1 MKTGPVVLAAF
12 IAVFPWTSMARSA
25 QAVSGQSIGQA
36 FAGDSLSSA
45 EESEPGAASEL
56 DSSQTELAQLYAN
69 GMRAINEERWSDV
82 EAIFTKI
89 ASQHGEHADGALYW
103 RAYAENKLGQARPAL
118 DTCGVLRSDYPRSS
132 WIHDCGALEI
142 EIRARSGKPAEPKAA
157 DDDDLKLL
165 ALNSLMGIDEP
176 RALAE
181 IQEILNGD
189 SSEKLK
195 KEAQFILGQHYS
207 NATYAQIVRVSYVE
221 GDVRIARGEENEKAS
236 GATWEKAVADLPLET
251 GFSLA
256 TGAGR
261 AEIELEDAST
271 FYLGENSVLTFN
283 DLHTTAGIPY
293 TEIALLTGTVTL
305 HVRPYVAGEE
315 FILKTPTGSIT
326 ARYPETTYLRVA
338 SYTDGFTLAALKDAA
353 VALPGSA
360 PQAVADGQTMV
371 HYEGSRVVW
380 LGSEDSGAYADWDKW
395 VADRV
400 AQRSEAIADVMKASG
415 LTAPIPGLAEMKDQG
430 TFFDCA
436 PYGTC
441 WEPTSADDQ
450 QQASGKQPESGA
462 SPVAASGQSVRAM
475 QAGSPAS
482 HEEIEHEAIF
492 PCLPG
497 AIRYRIDRNTI
508 SGEERV
514 IDSTWDLNA
523 TPYAWAVCHAGNW
536 IHIHRRHHYVWV
548 AGHKRHHLPPG
559 RWVKSGHQV
568 AFVPLHPYDVK
579 GRPPINRKEEVFAVN
594 EKNGL
599 SVEWVKLDADRP
611 IESLNLPPKEF
622 RNAYFPPLSRAN
634 EPHLEAHQVEDG
646 LGSKGALAKAAG
658 IPLSFDH
665 KSQSFMMARQVTLE
679 NRSVTVMAPMTNRSG
694 NLQARGGSFAGG
706 HGGYSGGGSGGLSS
720 GGSRGSGGGGSSGG
734 GSRGSGGGG
743 GSSGGGSR
751 GGGGGGSF
759 SGGGSSGGSHGG
771 GGSSGGSSS
780 GGGSGGGSSSAGS
793 SGGGGHH

>member
-1 MKTGPVVLAAF
+1 MKTVQVVLAAF
-12 IAVFPWTSMARSA
+12 IAVFPWTPMARSA
-25 QAVSGQSIGQA
+25 PAVSGQSNGQA
-36 FAGDSLSSA
+36 FAGAGLSSG

-82 EAIFTKI
+82 EAIFTRI
-89 ASQHGEHADGALYW
+89 AGQHGEHADGALYW
-103 RAYAENKLGQARPAL
+103 RAYAENKLGQAKPAL
-118 DTCGVLRSDYPRSS
+118 DTCGVLRADYPKSS

-165 ALNSLMGIDEP
+165 ALNSLMVIDEP

-221 GDVRIARGEENEKAS
+221 GDVRIARGEENEKAT
-236 GATWEKAVADLPLET
+236 GATWEKAVANLPLET

-380 LGSEDSGAYADWDKW
+380 LGSEDSGVFADWDKW
-395 VADRV
+395 VAGRV
-400 AQRSEAIADVMKASG
+400 AQRSAAIADVMKASG

-441 WEPTSADDQ
+441 WEPTAADDQ

-462 SPVAASGQSVRAM
+462 SPAAASGRAM
-475 QAGSPAS
+475 QPGSPAS
-482 HEEIEHEAIF
+482 DEVIERETFF

-497 AIRYRIDRNTI
+497 ALRTQIDRDTI
-508 SGEERV
+508 TGKERV
-514 IDSTWDLNA
+514 IGSAWDLNA
-523 TPYAWAVCHAGNW
+523 TPYDWAVCHAGSW
-536 IHIHRRHHYVWV
+536 IHRRHHYVWV
-548 AGHKRHHLPPG
+548 AGHKRHHIPPG
-559 RWVKSGHQV
+559 RWVKSGHRV

-594 EKNGL
+594 DKKGL
-599 SVEWVKLDADRP
+599 SVERVKFDPERP
-611 IESLNLPPKEF
+611 IESLNSPPREF
-622 RNAYFPPLSRAN
+622 RNAYFPPLSRAD
-634 EPHLEAHQVEDG
+634 EPHLAAHQLEDG
-646 LGSKGALAKAAG
+646 FASKGALAKATG

-665 KSQSFMMARQVTLE
+665 KSQSFMMAKQVMQGNT
-679 NRSVTVMAPMTNRSG
+679 SVTVMAPMTNRSG

-706 HGGYSGGGSGGLSS
+706 HVGFSGGGGSRGGGGSGGF
-720 GGSRGSGGGGSSGG
+720 SGG
-734 GSRGSGGGG
+734 GSRGGGGSS

-751 GGGGGGSF
+751 GGGG
-759 SGGGSSGGSHGG
+759 GGGSSGGSHGG
-771 GGSSGGSSS
+771 GGSSGGGSS
-780 GGGSGGGSSSAGS
+780 GGGSSGGGSSGGSSSAGS
-793 SGGGGHH
+793 SSAGGSSAGGGHR

>member
-1 MKTGPVVLAAF
+1 MKTGPVVLAALL
-12 IAVFPWTSMARSA
+12 AVFPWTPMARSA
-25 QAVSGQSIGQA
+25 PAVSGQSNGQA
-36 FAGDSLSSA
+36 FAGAGLSSG
-45 EESEPGAASEL
+45 EESEPSAASEL
-56 DSSQTELAQLYAN
+56 DSSQIELAQLYAN

-82 EAIFTKI
+82 EAIFTRI
-89 ASQHGEHADGALYW
+89 ASQHGEYADGALYW
-103 RAYAENKLGQARPAL
+103 RAYAENKLGQAKPAL
-118 DTCGVLRSDYPRSS
+118 DTCGVLRADYPKSS

-142 EIRARSGKPAEPKAA
+142 EIHARSGKPAEPKAA

-165 ALNSLMGIDEP
+165 ALSSLMRIDEP

-207 NATYAQIVRVSYVE
+207 NTTYAQIVRVSYVE
-221 GDVRIARGEENEKAS
+221 GDVRIARGEENEKAT

-271 FYLGENSVLTFN
+271 FYMGENSVLTFN
-283 DLHTTAGIPY
+283 DLHATAGIPY

-326 ARYPETTYLRVA
+326 ARYPETTYLRVG

-380 LGSEDSGAYADWDKW
+380 LGSDDAGAFAGWDKW

-400 AQRSEAIADVMKASG
+400 AQRSAAIADVMKASG
-415 LTAPIPGLAEMKDQG
+415 LTAPIPGLAEMKNQG

-441 WEPTSADDQ
+441 WEPAAADNQ

-462 SPVAASGQSVRAM
+462 SAAAASGRSGRARRN
-475 QAGSPAS
+475 GSS
-482 HEEIEHEAIF
+482 ESDEVIERETFF

-497 AIRYRIDRNTI
+497 ALRYRIDRDTI
-508 SGEERV
+508 TGNER
-514 IDSTWDLNA
+514 IIGSEWDLNA
-523 TPYAWAVCHAGNW
+523 TPYNWAVCHAGSW
-536 IHIHRRHHYVWV
+536 IHRRHHYVWV
-548 AGHKRHHLPPG
+548 AGHKRHHIPPG
-559 RWVKSGHQV
+559 RWVKCGHRV

-579 GRPPINRKEEVFAVN
+579 GRPPINQKEEVFAVN
-594 EKNGL
+594 DKNGL
-599 SVEWVKLDADRP
+599 SVERVKFDADRP
-611 IESLNLPPKEF
+611 IESLSLPPKEF
-622 RNAYFPPLSRAN
+622 RDVYFPPLSRAN
-634 EPHLEAHQVEDG
+634 EPHLEAHQLEDG
-646 LGSKGALAKAAG
+646 FASKGALAKATG
-658 IPLSFDH
+658 VPLSFDH
-665 KSQSFMMARQVTLE
+665 KSQSFMMAREVTQG
-679 NRSVTVMAPMTNRSG
+679 NKSMTVMAPMTNRSG
-694 NLQARGGSFAGG
+694 NLQARGGSFAGA
-706 HGGYSGGGSGGLSS
+706 HGGYSGGG
-720 GGSRGSGGGGSSGG
+720 GSRGGGGGGGFSGGGSSGG
-734 GSRGSGGGG
+734 SHGGG

-751 GGGGGGSF
+751 GGGGGGGF

-780 GGGSGGGSSSAGS
+780 GGSSSAGSSSGGSSSAGGS
-793 SGGGGHH
+793 SGGGGHR